1 MDMDSHCMRACKD
14 RSEQFFWHRR
24 TEEHVP
30 MKAVIDQTAVVGD
43 GITALSGQSEAFC
56 LNAGACKWASG
67 SDNDFVASEIAAR
80 FPGVISFLSFHRV
93 PSRSVKKIFE
103 FIGKMPPLI
112 CFNGFSVSDA
122 PVP

>member
-1 MDMDSHCMRACKD
+1 MDMDSHCMSACKD

-24 TEEHVP
+24 TEEHVL

-67 SDNDFVASEIAAR
+67 SDNDFVACR
-80 FPGVISFLSFHRV
+80 FNRV